1 MTADVRPSAPA
12 SGSAPGAADGT
23 APAAGAM
30 LSVRDVRKLFGGFAA
45 VDGVSFDVHP
55 GEIVGLIGP
64 NGAGKSTL
72 FQVISLFLPATS
84 GEVVFMGTPLIGRPP
99 YVPARLGL
107 VRTFQITR
115 VFARMTVLENL
126 MFAAPRQPGEHLQN
140 LLLQPR
146 RVREH
151 EAQVARRAEELV
163 EYFNLG
169 RVRDQY
175 AGALSGGQRKLLEMA
190 RALMTEPRMMLLD
203 EPMAGVNPALKEEL
217 LRYIRDLREKGMTF
231 LVIEHDMDMIMR
243 ICDRIVVMAN
253 GRIIAEG
260 DPQSVRENRAVID
273 AYLGGA

>member
-1 MTADVRPSAPA
+1 MTADLQRSVPNP
-12 SGSAPGAADGT
+12 
-23 APAAGAM
+23 PAAGGVM
-30 LSVRDVRKLFGGFAA
+30 LSVRDVRKVFGGFAA
-45 VDGVSFDVHP
+45 VDGVSFDVRE

-72 FQVISLFLPATS
+72 FQVISLFQPATS
-84 GEVVFMGTPLIGRPP
+84 GQVFFMGEPLIGRPP

-115 VFARMTVLENL
+115 VFSRMTVLENL
-126 MFAAPRQPGEHLQN
+126 MFAAPRQPGEHLAN
-140 LLLQPR
+140 VVLSPR
-146 RVREH
+146 RVRAH
-151 EAQVARRAEELV
+151 EASVARRANELI

-217 LRYIRDLREKGMTF
+217 LRYILDLREKGMTF

-260 DPQSVRENRAVID
+260 DPPSVRRNPAVVD